1 VSAQTATTSESR
13 HSHDGGGPT
22 GSTLA
27 RAMRSEWTKLF
38 SVRSTGWTLL
48 ALVAATI
55 GFGILACWGTNH
67 GWPQMSA
74 VDRAKFD
81 PVATSMSGLA
91 FGQLA
96 IAVLGVMVISAEYST
111 GGIKVTFTTV
121 PNRMRVLTAK
131 VLVFTS
137 VALVIG
143 LATAF
148 GAFYSGQVWFSK
160 RGIGAALGQ
169 DDVLRAVIGGGL
181 YIAASGLFGMAM
193 GALLRHTAGAVTSAV
208 AALFVLPIVAHAL
221 PGSWGDAVIR
231 YFTSNAGQQ
240 ISYINQS
247 GNYLTPWVGF
257 GVYCLWWA
265 IPLAFGAWLMQQR
278 DA

>member
-1 VSAQTATTSESR
+1 
-13 HSHDGGGPT
+13 
-22 GSTLA
+22 
-27 RAMRSEWTKLF
+27 MRSESTKLF